1 MNLDL
6 NHHGAALSLLQL
18 YEKELIE
25 FKNVVEFLALF
36 SGEKK
41 VVRLVL
47 TSEQAYEVA
56 SALHLHFPEI
66 VHGSSQYVLHEIFR
80 SSQWDSFHERRYKA
94 VEEDGDVRAHFF
106 GQRQFVELA
115 IEAED
120 DKADAFELGE
130 LFGIPKCCARQ
141 YHETL
146 NASGEWMPNYL
157 SSSQAMSSVD
167 AVANRF
173 SSIVGYQMGFHN
185 DYFPCSFDCE
195 KTLEICTANRAR
207 LLLYG
212 LDALV
217 ELADGNSVGT
227 AIVLDDDVF
236 YQAGE
241 GVRDAL
247 LSGGAFSTAG
257 FEALTS
263 NAPNLPLEIAFSD
276 SKTQA
281 VDCLEGDSSTHLS
294 ICFFE
299 PQRDL
304 L

>member
-1 MNLDL
+1 MNLDF
-6 NHHGAALSLLQL
+6 NHQGAALSLLQL

-36 SGEKK
+36 SGDKK

-47 TSEQAYEVA
+47 TSEQAHEGA
-56 SALHLHFPEI
+56 TALPLHFPEI
-66 VHGSSQYVLHEIFR
+66 DHGSSQYVLEEVFR

-130 LFGIPKCCARQ
+130 LFGIPTCCARQ

-146 NASGEWMPNYL
+146 NASGEWMQNYL
-157 SSSQAMSSVD
+157 SSSEALSSVD

-195 KTLEICTANRAR
+195 KTLEVSRANRER
-207 LLLYG
+207 LLSYG

-217 ELADGNSVGT
+217 ELAESNGVGA
-227 AIVLDDDVF
+227 AIALDDHVF
-236 YQAGE
+236 YRAGE
-241 GVRDAL
+241 GFRDTL
-247 LSGGAFSTAG
+247 LSGETVSTNG
-257 FEALTS
+257 FEALTPC
-263 NAPNLPLEIAFSD
+263 APNLPPVIAFSD
-276 SKTQA
+276 SKIQA
-281 VDCLEGDSSTHLS
+281 VECLDGGSFTHLS

-299 PQRDL
+299 TQRDWL
-304 L
+304 